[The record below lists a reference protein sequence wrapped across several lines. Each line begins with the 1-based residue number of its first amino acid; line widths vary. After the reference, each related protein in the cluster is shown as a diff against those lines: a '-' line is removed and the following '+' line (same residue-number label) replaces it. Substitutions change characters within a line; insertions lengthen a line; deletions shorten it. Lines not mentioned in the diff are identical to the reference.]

1 MRHCS
6 VVPFFIYF
14 MKKSFV
20 TFVLLFSAIGVCA
33 QRPPLTADS
42 LVSRQA
48 PLFTLPD
55 YAGTPHNL
63 SEYLG
68 HGYTLVEFWASWCSA
83 CLMEMPTLKEAY
95 RRYINQGF
103 QIVSVSLD
111 TNSASWLDAVVR
123 LGITW
128 TQLSDVRGWESPV
141 AALYHV
147 TSIPS
152 TFLVDSTGC
161 ILAHNLNGEH
171 LLAKLATL
179 YPQQPQ

>member
-1 MRHCS
+1 
-6 VVPFFIYF
+6 

-20 TFVLLFSAIGVCA
+20 IFVLFSSVIGVYA
-33 QRPPLTADS
+33 QKPPLTADS
-42 LVSRQA
+42 LVFSQA

-55 YAGTPHNL
+55 YAGTTHNL

-68 HGYTLVEFWASWCSA
+68 HGYTLVEFWASWCNA

-111 TNSASWLDAVVR
+111 TNSAVWLDTVVR

-141 AALYHV
+141 AARYHV

-152 TFLVDSTGC
+152 TFLVDSSGC
-161 ILAHNLNGEH
+161 IIAHNLNGEK
-171 LLAKLATL
+171 LLTKLATL
-179 YPQQPQ
+179 YHQQPR